1 MAFFEQNSGSIRTLM
16 SWSGEALIETEPH
29 LDSSPM
35 NPAVLCMLRRQREDV
50 FAIGIAAD
58 MDVVG

>member
-1 MAFFEQNSGSIRTLM
+1 M

-29 LDSSPM
+29 LVSSPM
-35 NPAVLCMLRRQREDV
+35 NPAVLCMLRRHREDV